1 MDWTLAIGAL
11 CVGTVVGLT
20 GMGGGALMTPMLV
33 LFFGVSPLAAVSSD
47 LVASAV
53 MKPVG
58 SAVHLR
64 NRTVRMDLVRW
75 LCIGSVPAAFAGVLV
90 AKALGRSAGI
100 DVFIQRAL
108 GVALIIAAT
117 GLFVRAYLRL
127 AERARHRDGR
137 RDADPPGPP
146 VLDVRPLPT
155 VAVGAIGGL
164 VVGITS
170 VGSGSLII
178 IALMLLYPTLRA
190 SELVGTDLVQAVP
203 LVASAAIGHL
213 IFGDFQLGITSALLV
228 GSIPGAYIGA
238 KLSTRLRGALHPAGA
253 GLRATGLRPEAVGR
267 RYGAHRGAAPRRQQ
281 SSPDRCGCCSA
292 NATASPL
299 CRATRRPSRQR
310 SSTTWLPR
318 HPTYAPAEPL
328 GGRDVVDRRG
338 TPTSSVLTDPG
349 IVTRRLA
356 PRFR

>member
-1 MDWTLAIGAL
+1 VDWTLAIGAL

-238 KLSTRLRGALHPAGA
+238 KLSTRLSGALIRRALAFVLLASALKLLGVDTALTAVLLLAVAVLAGPVWMLLRKRHGFPA
-253 GLRATGLRPEAVGR
+253 
-267 RYGAHRGAAPRRQQ
+267 
-281 SSPDRCGCCSA
+281 
-292 NATASPL
+292 
-299 CRATRRPSRQR
+299 
-310 SSTTWLPR
+310 LPR
-318 HPTYAPAEPL
+318 HEAAGPAAQLEH
-328 GGRDVVDRRG
+328 V
-338 TPTSSVLTDPG
+338 
-349 IVTRRLA
+349 A
-356 PRFR
+356 A